1 MKLPKASDIKV
12 YDINKIINSRKK
24 LSTSEKIEHLLQI
37 KKNLENKLDYISKG
51 IKIEEFNYKSP
62 KAWEEEQLKLK
73 DKPKMQIDV
82 DDKDIEEEIRPSLN
96 I

>member
-1 MKLPKASDIKV
+1 MK
-12 YDINKIINSRKK
+12 SRKK

-37 KKNLENKLDYISKG
+37 KKNLEKKLDSISKG

-73 DKPKMQIDV
+73 D
-82 DDKDIEEEIRPSLN
+82 
-96 I
+96 

>member
-1 MKLPKASDIKV
+1 LILPKASDIKV

-51 IKIEEFNYKSP
+51 IKIQEFTYKSP

-73 DKPKMQIDV
+73 DKPKLQIDI
-82 DDKDIEEEIRPSLN
+82 DDKDIEKEIRPSLN